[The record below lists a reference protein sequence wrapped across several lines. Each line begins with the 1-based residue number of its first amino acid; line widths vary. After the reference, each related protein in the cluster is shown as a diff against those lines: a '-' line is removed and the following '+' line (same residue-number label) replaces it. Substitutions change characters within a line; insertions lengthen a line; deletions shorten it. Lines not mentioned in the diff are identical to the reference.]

1 MVTIGNSIANV
12 QVIECWFLLKKNT
25 VFLLSD
31 GTPHP
36 KNNQKLL

>member
-1 MVTIGNSIANV
+1 MVTIGKSIANV
-12 QVIECWFLLKKNT
+12 QVIECWFLLKKN